1 MIVIKTL
8 VTLGMKI
15 EISSKESKWQI
26 LMKLLKF

>member
-15 EISSKESKWQI
+15 EINKESKWQI